1 MSFAVAVPEAL
12 TAAAADVAG
21 IGAVL
26 KVANAVALA
35 PITTVLAAGQDEV
48 SAAVAAL
55 FASHGQAYQV
65 ISAQAETFHA
75 RFAQGLTSAAGWYAS
90 AEAANAS
97 PLQTV
102 EQEVLGVINAP
113 SQALLGRP
121 LIGDG
126 TNGGPGQA
134 GGPGGFLYGNGGN
147 GGASNTAGVSGGAGG
162 PAGLWGDGGA
172 GGAGFN
178 AGAGV
183 AGTNGGAGG
192 NGGWLVGN
200 GGPVAPAG
208 ERRQCRCTAFRR
220 CWRRRWQCNRVI
232 RQRRRRR

>member
-147 GGASNTAGVSGGAGG
+147 GGPGGAGG
-162 PAGLWGDGGA
+162 ASGGSAAAPLSGGA
-172 GGAGFN
+172 GGAGGN
-178 AGAGV
+178 AIGLFGS
-183 AGTNGGAGG
+183 GGAGG
-192 NGGWLVGN
+192 NGATGSTGSTGLVGDGAP
-200 GGPVAPAG
+200 GGDGGLGAPGGHAG
-208 ERRQCRCTAFRR
+208 VLYGTGGAGGAVEHSG
-220 CWRRRWQCNRVI
+220 
-232 RQRRRRR
+232 